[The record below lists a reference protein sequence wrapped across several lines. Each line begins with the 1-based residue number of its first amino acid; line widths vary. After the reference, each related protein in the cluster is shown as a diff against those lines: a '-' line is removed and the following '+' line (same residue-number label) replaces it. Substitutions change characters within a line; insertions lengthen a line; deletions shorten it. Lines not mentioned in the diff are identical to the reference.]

1 MSGSTFA
8 AWDELSARVMVLN
21 GTKPNPA
28 NFRAMLLN
36 GLTVTRSTSK
46 AALVSAEVLGS
57 GYTRA
62 AYAPAGG
69 VWDPSQNRFELSQV
83 NLDFAVS
90 GTSLQW
96 SAWMIMA
103 DASATAALT
112 MGAINTTTDRI
123 TITGHNLTSAAEVAV
138 TSTDTRPGG
147 LVADTLYF
155 VRVIDAN
162 TIDLHTTSALNTLV
176 DITSAGV
183 GTHSLRIATGT
194 PAIFNNVPSQTV
206 GAGSTQPLRIDWAF
220 LNAGNVNGV

>member
-36 GLTVTRSTSK
+36 GLTVTRNTSK

-103 DASATAALT
+103 DASATAA
-112 MGAINTTTDRI
+112 
-123 TITGHNLTSAAEVAV
+123 
-138 TSTDTRPGG
+138 
-147 LVADTLYF
+147 
-155 VRVIDAN
+155 
-162 TIDLHTTSALNTLV
+162 
-176 DITSAGV
+176 
-183 GTHSLRIATGT
+183 
-194 PAIFNNVPSQTV
+194 
-206 GAGSTQPLRIDWAF
+206 
-220 LNAGNVNGV
+220 